1 MARKRIA
8 IDMDG
13 VMADI
18 VSHYIDWYAKR
29 TGELIPVERLNGMPE
44 PTGFPRGELI
54 HEFLHTPG
62 FFRTAPVMPGSQE
75 VIKALMEEYEV
86 FIVSAAVEFPQ
97 SLSEK
102 VEWLNEHFPFIS
114 WKNMVFCGLKTIVQA
129 DYMIDDYDKN
139 LRYFNGER
147 LLFSQPHNA
156 NYEDYNRFDN
166 WEQIAEFFAKQAVPL
181 AS

>member
-18 VSHYIDWYAKR
+18 TAHYIDWYAKR

-44 PTGFPRGELI
+44 PTGFPNGELI
-54 HEFLHTPG
+54 REFLHTPG

-97 SLSEK
+97 SLTEK
-102 VEWLNEHFPFIS
+102 VAWLNEHFPFIS
-114 WKNMVFCGLKTIVQA
+114 WKHMVFCGLKTIVQA

-139 LRYFNGER
+139 LRYFKGER

-156 NYEDYNRFDN
+156 NYTEYERFDN
-166 WEQIAEFFAKQAVPL
+166 WEQIAAFFAKQSVQV